1 LAALCLADCPVLGRL
16 LLDGI
21 PCRLDGVDF
30 PTFRAKSRACR
41 HGTALA
47 TSTGEAASGAS
58 PVPKPDRL
66 RPSERGM
73 MSVNNLNYE
82 VATAA
87 DQRANALRHW
97 IGLITA
103 LVDAVTV
110 ATVVAGTSIAYHFV
124 AYRHLGN
131 DKVTVELAS
140 MIAAIFVFTNLMR
153 GRYRLEN
160 YLSTK
165 GQIASALAVWNL
177 TMIAFVAIVFMA
189 KVNDQ
194 YSRAVVLATYVA
206 GVPLIALAR
215 SAIVRTISMASKTG
229 RITSERVFLIG
240 RESEVMSFVAR
251 HQPWNIG
258 FSIVDVAFLR
268 SNDPRRINDPQAA
281 LAADLATASA
291 RARDLKPDAVFI
303 ALPWSDQETI
313 DACIDAFMNLPV
325 AIHLTPER
333 VMDRFDNPHI
343 VRIGSLASLR
353 LTRPALSFAQI
364 MFKRVFDALAA
375 SAILV
380 ASLPLLLLVALA
392 IKLDSKGPVLF
403 LQRRYGFN
411 QEPFRIFKFRTMTT
425 TDDGEVVKQ
434 ATRND
439 PRITR
444 IGGFLRRY
452 NLDELPQLL
461 NVIAGQM
468 SLVGPRPHALAH
480 DREFQRKIA
489 LYARR
494 HNVKPGITGWAQV
507 NGLRGETDTDDK
519 MARRIAYDHWYID
532 NWSFWL
538 DIGILLRTVFSP
550 RAFRNAR

>member
-1 LAALCLADCPVLGRL
+1 M
-16 LLDGI
+16 
-21 PCRLDGVDF
+21 
-30 PTFRAKSRACR
+30 
-41 HGTALA
+41 
-47 TSTGEAASGAS
+47 
-58 PVPKPDRL
+58 
-66 RPSERGM
+66 M
-73 MSVNNLNYE
+73 MSVNELNYE
-82 VATAA
+82 AATAA
-87 DQRANALRHW
+87 DQRANVLRHW

-103 LVDAVTV
+103 LVDA
-110 ATVVAGTSIAYHFV
+110 AVVLAVVGGTSLAYHV
-124 AYRHLGN
+124 AAYGHLGN
-131 DKVTVELAS
+131 DKITVELAS
-140 MIAAIFVFTNLMR
+140 MIAAIFVFTNLLR
-153 GRYRLEN
+153 GRYRLDN

-165 GQIASALAVWNL
+165 GQIASAFTVWNV
-177 TMIAFVAIVFMA
+177 TMVAFIAIVFMA
-189 KVNDQ
+189 KINEH
-194 YSRAVVLATYVA
+194 YSRAVVVATYLA
-206 GVPLIALAR
+206 GIPLIALAR
-215 SAIVRTISMASKTG
+215 SAIVRTVSMASKTG

-240 RESEVMSFVAR
+240 RESDVMSFVSR

-258 FSIVDVAFLR
+258 FVIADVAFLR
-268 SNDPRRINDPQAA
+268 SNDARRINDPQAA
-281 LAADLATASA
+281 LAADLATAAA

-313 DACIDAFMNLPV
+313 DACVDAFMNLPV

-333 VMDRFDNPHI
+333 IMDRFDNPHI

-364 MFKRVFDALAA
+364 LAKRVFDVLAA
-375 SAILV
+375 SAILI
-380 ASLPLLLLVALA
+380 ASLPLLLLIAAA
-392 IKLDSKGPVLF
+392 IRLDSKGPVLF

-425 TDDGEVVKQ
+425 ADDGDVVRQ

-444 IGGFLRRY
+444 VGRFLRRY

-489 LYARR
+489 RYARR

-507 NGLRGETDTDDK
+507 NGLRGETDTDEK
-519 MARRIAYDHWYID
+519 MARRITYDHWYID

-538 DIGILLRTVFSP
+538 DLGILLRTVFTP
-550 RAFRNAR
+550 QAFRNAG